1 MFHARMTRT
10 TKRTRTRDTTH
21 TTRHKARHDTRHRT
35 RLISLLRVG
44 GQVVAGYVTQHR
56 QDLTEGNTIYEEIS
70 EGDDYIEI
78 SPNNTIHTRQ
88 YVAAVLRPPS
98 LPPRPSSS

>member
-1 MFHARMTRT
+1 
-10 TKRTRTRDTTH
+10 
-21 TTRHKARHDTRHRT
+21 
-35 RLISLLRVG
+35 
-44 GQVVAGYVTQHR
+44 VVPGYVTQHR

-88 YVAAVLRPPS
+88 YVAAVLNPPS
-98 LPPRPSSS
+98 PPLPTVVIFFVIVTHHRLRFSFFVFVLRSSSSSSVPVLESAAGEDG

>member
-1 MFHARMTRT
+1 M
-10 TKRTRTRDTTH
+10 
-21 TTRHKARHDTRHRT
+21 
-35 RLISLLRVG
+35 
-44 GQVVAGYVTQHR
+44 VAGYVTQHR

>member
-1 MFHARMTRT
+1 VCAASVSRT
-10 TKRTRTRDTTH
+10 HDTTRN
-21 TTRHKARHDTRHRT
+21 TEHD
-35 RLISLLRVG
+35 SPLLRVG
-44 GQVVAGYVTQHR
+44 RQVVAGYVTQHR

-88 YVAAVLRPPS
+88 YVAAVLNPPP
-98 LPPRPSSS
+98 LPPWPSTSS